1 MNNPGGRPRAL
12 TDQKQDELI
21 HHIGLGATVAEAAQ
35 IVGVSLRT
43 VQREAKEDEEF
54 AQDLE
59 LARRAA
65 PTDPYQLMLQA
76 ARTHWRAAAWLLER
90 SDPDRFGKRP
100 PNSCRPE
107 QVRDL
112 ASLLIEAMLQSV
124 PSDQRELLD
133 SRLQAVA
140 HGALEALL
148 PDRRKSEIV
157 LAAYRP
163 TPQDEYRGR
172 RTSASKRDQAP
183 ASEQQ
188 SKQAAAWETEEVLS
202 PKMRLAT
209 KPAVAEH
216 AAQPPTPA
224 REEVLSPEMRVAT
237 EPTSESIAAKRSP
250 KIARAVDRKAL
261 HVKER
266 AQARR
271 VRRQTAR
278 AKRKARKAA

>member
-1 MNNPGGRPRAL
+1 MNNTGGRPRAL

-21 HHIGLGATVAEAAQ
+21 HHIGLGASVAEAAQ

-59 LARRAA
+59 LARRVA

-112 ASLLIEAMLQSV
+112 ASSLIEAMLQSV
-124 PSDQRELLD
+124 PAEQRELLD
-133 SRLQAVA
+133 RRLQAVA
-140 HGALEALL
+140 DKALAAFL
-148 PDRRKSEIV
+148 PAERKSE
-157 LAAYRP
+157 LTAYRP
-163 TPQDEYRGR
+163 LPDED
-172 RTSASKRDQAP
+172 RDA
-183 ASEQQ
+183 ATLDEILE
-188 SKQAAAWETEEVLS
+188 QAAAREEEVQRAAAWDGEEVLS
-202 PKMRLAT
+202 PKMSAAT
-209 KPAVAEH
+209 KPAAAVAQSESED
-216 AAQPPTPA
+216 
-224 REEVLSPEMRVAT
+224 REEVLSPETHEAT
-237 EPTSESIAAKRSP
+237 EPATEPNAANRSP
-250 KIARAVDRKAL
+250 KGARAVDRKAF
-261 HVKER
+261 HVMER

-271 VRRQTAR
+271 ERRQAAR
-278 AKRKARKAA
+278 AKRKARQAA